1 MKPHAEKY
9 GYERENVQQQERGDD
24 CGPFALAN
32 FVEVLDGRDLRSEN
46 VQIWPTKDEDAS
58 L

>member
-46 VQIWPTKDEDAS
+46 VQI
-58 L
+58 